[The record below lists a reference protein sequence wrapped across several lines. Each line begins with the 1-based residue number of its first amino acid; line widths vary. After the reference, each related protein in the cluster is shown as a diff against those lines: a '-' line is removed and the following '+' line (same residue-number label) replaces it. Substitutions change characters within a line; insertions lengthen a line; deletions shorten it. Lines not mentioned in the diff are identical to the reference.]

1 MLDGC
6 TPWPKEYAERYR
18 AEGYWRGES
27 LVDLLES
34 SAGRHGG
41 KTALVQG
48 DRRLSYEEL
57 DGRSRRMAAGFRAQG
72 IGAADRVVV
81 QLPNV
86 AEFVVVCFALFRLGA
101 HPVFALPA
109 HRASEIRHL
118 CELSGAVGYV
128 FPGVHRGFDHPA
140 LARRIRDEV
149 GTLRKLFTL
158 ADTAGSTDT
167 AEATE
172 AVDTAGTTEADGIVP
187 LSAVEATVDP
197 ADAGPSSPS
206 PAPDPADVAF
216 FLLSGGTTALPKLIP
231 RTHDDYVYMAR
242 AAVEAIGLTEDD
254 TYLAVL
260 PVEFNFT
267 WGCPGVIGTLLA
279 GGTVV
284 LAEDP
289 TPERCF
295 PVIEREGVTVTAVG
309 PSVVQL
315 WLEAA
320 EWLEQDLSSLRTLQV
335 GGSTFHPE
343 LAARVGPELG
353 CRVQQVFG
361 MAEGLITFTRDGD
374 PDEAVLTTQGRPISP
389 ADEIRIVDTR
399 DQDVEAGT
407 VGELLTRGPYTLR
420 GYYRA
425 PEHNTRAFTEDGFY
439 HSGDL
444 ARLTPDGN
452 LVIEGRIKDMINRG
466 GDKVSAGEVE
476 GHLLAHPAI
485 ARAAVVPVPDE
496 YLGERICA
504 FVVPVGEPPALREL
518 KAALTERGLAG
529 YKLPDRLEIV
539 AELPLTGLGKTDKKI
554 LAAIARGEPAPAAA
568 DFVPS
573 PPGRP
578 DTDRPAG

>member
-6 TPWPKEYAERYR
+6 TPWPPEFAERYR
-18 AEGYWRGES
+18 AQGYWRGES

-34 SAGRHGG
+34 SAARHGG

-48 DRRLSYEEL
+48 GRRVTYGEL
-57 DGRSRRMAAGFRAQG
+57 VRRSRRMAAGFRERG
-72 IGAADRVVV
+72 IAPGERVVV

-86 AEFVVVCFALFRLGA
+86 PEFVVVCFALFRIGA
-101 HPVFALPA
+101 RPVFALPA

-118 CELSGAVGYV
+118 CELSEAVAYV
-128 FPGVHRGFDHPA
+128 FPDVHRGFDHPA
-140 LARRIRDEV
+140 LARQLSDEL
-149 GTLRKLFTL
+149 GTLRTLFTL
-158 ADTAGSTDT
+158 G
-167 AEATE
+167 E
-172 AVDTAGTTEADGIVP
+172 TTESDAFVP
-187 LSAVEATVDP
+187 LSAVEAAADP
-197 ADAGPSSPS
+197 GHASAF
-206 PAPDPADVAF
+206 PAPDPTDVAF
-216 FLLSGGTTALPKLIP
+216 FLLSGGTTALPKIIP

-242 AAVEAIGLTEDD
+242 AAVTAAGLTEND

-284 LAEDP
+284 LSEDP

-295 PVIEREGVTVTAVG
+295 PAIERERATFTAVG
-309 PSVVQL
+309 PSIVHL

-320 EWLEQDLSSLRTLQV
+320 EWLEADLSSLRTLQI
-335 GGSTFHPE
+335 GGSPLSRE
-343 LAARVGPELG
+343 VAARIEPTLG

-361 MAEGLITFTRDGD
+361 MAEGLITFTRDD
-374 PDEAVLTTQGRPISP
+374 DAVETVLTTQGRPISP
-389 ADEIRIVDTR
+389 ADEIRIVDEK
-399 DQDVEAGT
+399 DQELPADAI
-407 VGELLTRGPYTLR
+407 GELLTRGPYTPR

-425 PEHNTRAFTEDGFY
+425 PEHNARAFTEDGFY
-439 HSGDL
+439 RSGDL

-476 GHLLAHPAI
+476 GHLLTHPAI

-504 FVVPVGEPPALREL
+504 FIVPVGEPPSLTEV
-518 KAALTERGLAG
+518 KAALTDRGLAA

-539 AELPLTGLGKTDKKI
+539 TELPLTGLGKPDKKI
-554 LAAIARGEPAPAAA
+554 LAAIVRGEPVPAAVN
-568 DFVPS
+568 FIPS
-573 PPGRP
+573 AAGRP
-578 DTDRPAG
+578 NPARPAG

>member
-6 TPWPKEYAERYR
+6 TPWPKEFAERYR
-18 AEGYWRGES
+18 AEGLWRGET
-27 LVDLLES
+27 LVDMLTA

-41 KTALVQG
+41 KTALAQG
-48 DRRLSYEEL
+48 AHRLSYEEL
-57 DGRSRRMAAGFRAQG
+57 DRRARRMAAGFRAQG
-72 IGAADRVVV
+72 IAPADRVVV

-128 FPGVHRGFDHPA
+128 FPGVHRGFDHPE

-149 GTLRKLFTL
+149 PTLRTLFTL
-158 ADTAGSTDT
+158 AET
-167 AEATE
+167 AETAETPE
-172 AVDTAGTTEADGIVP
+172 TAQAGTGAIVP
-187 LSAVEATVDP
+187 LSAVEA
-197 ADAGPSSPS
+197 AGDTAEASTG
-206 PAPDPADVAF
+206 PAPDPSDVAF

-295 PVIEREGVTVTAVG
+295 PVIEQEAVTITAVG

-320 EWLEQDLSSLRTLQV
+320 EWLKPDLSSLRTLQV

-343 LAARVGPELG
+343 LAARVAPELG

-374 PDEAVLTTQGRPISP
+374 PDDTVLTTQGRPISP
-389 ADEIRIVDTR
+389 ADEVRIVDTR
-399 DQDVEAGT
+399 DQDVPAGT

-425 PEHNTRAFTEDGFY
+425 PEHNAGAFTEDGFY

-485 ARAAVVPVPDE
+485 ARAAVVPVPDD
-496 YLGERICA
+496 YLGERVCA
-504 FVVPVGEPPALREL
+504 FVVPVGDPPSLPEL

-573 PPGRP
+573 PPGLP
-578 DTDRPAG
+578 DTERPAG

>member
-6 TPWPKEYAERYR
+6 TPWPKEFAERYR
-18 AEGYWRGES
+18 AEDLWRGET
-27 LVDLLES
+27 LVDMLAA
-34 SAGRHGG
+34 SARRHGG
-41 KTALVQG
+41 KTALAQG

-57 DGRSRRMAAGFRAQG
+57 EDRSRRMAAGFRAQG
-72 IGAADRVVV
+72 IAPADRVVV

-158 ADTAGSTDT
+158 AEAVETSET
-167 AEATE
+167 AEAVETSE
-172 AVDTAGTTEADGIVP
+172 AGTGGAGGIVP
-187 LSAVEATVDP
+187 LSAVEAAVDP
-197 ADAGPSSPS
+197 AAADASPAS
-206 PAPDPADVAF
+206 PAPDPSDVAF

-231 RTHDDYVYMAR
+231 RTHDDYGYMAR

-295 PVIEREGVTVTAVG
+295 PVIEREGVTITAVG

-320 EWLEQDLSSLRTLQV
+320 EWLKPDLTSLRTLQV

-343 LAARVGPELG
+343 LAARVAPELG

-374 PDEAVLTTQGRPISP
+374 PDETVLTTQGRPISP
-389 ADEIRIVDTR
+389 ADEIRIVDAEG
-399 DQDVEAGT
+399 QDVPAGT

-425 PEHNTRAFTEDGFY
+425 PEHNAGAFTDDGFY

-452 LVIEGRIKDMINRG
+452 LRIEGRIKDMINRG

-485 ARAAVVPVPDE
+485 ARAAVVPVPDD
-496 YLGERICA
+496 YLGERVCA
-504 FVVPVGEPPALREL
+504 FVVPVGDPPSLPEL

-568 DFVPS
+568 DFAPS
-573 PPGRP
+573 PPGLP
-578 DTDRPAG
+578 DTERPAG